1 MEVILSIKPKYAK
14 RIFNGTKKYEFRKRI
29 FKKPNVDTII
39 VYATSPVKKL
49 VGYFL
54 IDDIIKTSPEK
65 LWEMSKEKAGIAK
78 QEFFSYFNEREV
90 GFGIKIKRAVQFN
103 PNIPPREIIPDF
115 YPPQSFSYC
124 NVLETQMIT
133 SYM

>member
-1 MEVILSIKPKYAK
+1 MEAIFSIRPKYAK
-14 RIFNGTKKYEFRKRI
+14 RIFDGTKKYEFRKRI
-29 FKKPNVDTII
+29 FKKPNVNTII

-54 IDDIIKTSPEK
+54 IDDIIKTSPEE
-65 LWEMSKEKAGIAK
+65 LWEISKEKAGIAK

-90 GFGIKIKRAVQFN
+90 GFGIKIKRPVQFN
-103 PNIPPREIIPDF
+103 PNIPPREIIPNF
-115 YPPQSFSYC
+115 YPPQSFCYC
-124 NVLETQMIT
+124 NVLDTQMIT

>member
-14 RIFNGTKKYEFRKRI
+14 RIFDGTKKFEFRKRI

-54 IDDIIKTSPEK
+54 IDEIIKASPEQ
-65 LWEMSKEKAGIAK
+65 LWEISKEKAGISK
-78 QEFFSYFNEREV
+78 QKFFTYFKKKEFA
-90 GFGIKIKRAVQFN
+90 FGIKIKKAVQFD
-103 PNIPPREIIPDF
+103 PDISPKELIPDF
-115 YPPQSFSYC
+115 YPPQSFCYC
-124 NVLETQMIT
+124 KVSKFI
-133 SYM
+133 

>member
-29 FKKPNVDTII
+29 FKNKNIDIII

-54 IDDIIKTSPEK
+54 IDKIIKTSPEE
-65 LWEMSKEKAGIAK
+65 LWEMSKEKAGISK
-78 QEFFSYFNEREV
+78 QKFFSYFNEREV
-90 GFGIKIKRAVQFN
+90 AFGIKIKKAVQFN
-103 PNIPPREIIPDF
+103 PKIPPEELISDF
-115 YPPQSFSYC
+115 YPPQSFRYC
-124 NVLETQMIT
+124 NVFTTQMIT